1 MITDQIRIAFNFDA
15 IIDNALQII
24 WDSVTIRFDVVL
36 VRFNSIPHM
45 FLLSFLFLTETIDHF
60 LVLIHLF
67 EKALYN
73 DIAFFVLFFN
83 LLFIA

>member
-1 MITDQIRIAFNFDA
+1 MITDHIRIVLNFDA

-24 WDSVTIRFDVVL
+24 WDSVTISFDVVL

-45 FLLSFLFLTETIDHF
+45 FLLSCLSLTETIDLF

-67 EKALYN
+67 EKALYGE
-73 DIAFFVLFFN
+73 ITFLN
-83 LLFIA
+83 LLFIV